1 MIAHTGTLQRFTGI
15 ETPNSTLTRF
25 VRPIPAKYPRFFV
38 LCKKLTL
45 RYSTNISLSAT
56 FVFWLA
62 EFWEP
67 MSIQPYMKK
76 VSSYD
81 TWYYF
86 RINNLFLTADNFTC
100 RHATNKLR
108 IYSESWGSPLKYI
121 FLVFYDQ
128 TTGTD
133 WKLRI
138 SAATVVAERAS
149 FS

>member
-15 ETPNSTLTRF
+15 RNPQLYIDPLCTTNSGK
-25 VRPIPAKYPRFFV
+25 ISKIFV

-108 IYSESWGSPLKYI
+108 IYSESWGFPLKYI